1 MSVTNAGAIVYNL
14 SHHAK
19 PRNAVPCSRPNRHDY
34 ARPPGQTECLDSRNG
49 ARSACC
55 NGGGGKR
62 RKHRVIVSTGAGRG
76 FCAGADMSLL
86 STVAE
91 KGIDAAQRAQ
101 AVRPA
106 GGIGEGI
113 GADFQ
118 KKYWYFPK
126 CSCDS
131 IGMSVRRC
139 STKRSRCR
147 VNLVSLQQRGIY
159 SSRLGSSWIIRA
171 SSG

>member
-1 MSVTNAGAIVYNL
+1 MPNQETQYQVADRIATITLDRPDKLNAWT
-14 SHHAK
+14 
-19 PRNAVPCSRPNRHDY
+19 AVIEHEVRAMAAAEND
-34 ARPPGQTECLDSRNG
+34 ENI
-49 ARSACC
+49 
-55 NGGGGKR
+55 
-62 RKHRVIVSTGAGRG
+62 RVIVLTGAGRG
-76 FCAGADMSLL
+76 FCAGSDMSLL
-86 STVAE
+86 STVAK
-91 KGIDAAQRAQ
+91 KGIDAAQRAR
-101 AVRPA
+101 AVRTA

-118 KKYWYFPK
+118 QKYSYFPK

-139 STKRSRCR
+139 TTKRSRCR

>member
-1 MSVTNAGAIVYNL
+1 MEHEVRAMAAAENDENI
-14 SHHAK
+14 
-19 PRNAVPCSRPNRHDY
+19 
-34 ARPPGQTECLDSRNG
+34 
-49 ARSACC
+49 
-55 NGGGGKR
+55 
-62 RKHRVIVSTGAGRG
+62 RVIVLTGAGRG

-118 KKYWYFPK
+118 KKYSYFPK